1 MTYLDS
7 NNDFDVINE
16 RLESYYAEIAQL
28 DLKCNFE
35 TMNERFESIVAYL
48 VELCL

>member
-1 MTYLDS
+1 MIYLDS

-16 RLESYYAEIAQL
+16 RLELHYAEIAQL

-35 TMNERFESIVAYL
+35 TMNERFESILAYL